1 MKFLI
6 KFLVIFLFLGCS
18 VSDYQQIATAIIS
31 KKPSTVIKTYASK
44 KATYYATHPGALIRD
59 IKYFKENF
67 NLEIKKF
74 LKFIS
79 TWRQPKKPGTKT
91 LVKYTNNYKARAII
105 NFSKGYVRVET
116 IAKDYKNV
124 LKKALVNTMLMPDDP
139 RSVDLF
145 SDKIVLKGKPFLAG
159 QIYDYENKLVL
170 YKWRASRYADWLIKH
185 KLKSYLYKG
194 QKVYFVTFNLAK
206 NSLNVRVKR
215 YLPYVEENSKR
226 FNISKTLIL
235 AIIKTESDFNS
246 YATSYVPA
254 FGLMQIVPTTA
265 GVEAWQRVY
274 GYKHIPS
281 KEYLYV
287 PKNNIKMGT
296 AYLNIL
302 FYRYLREIKNP
313 ISREYCAISS
323 YNAGIG
329 NVLKVFSIRR
339 DRAFDIINSLS
350 PKEVY
355 TRLTMR
361 LKTSEAKGYL
371 PKVIKHKKL
380 FIGY

>member
-1 MKFLI
+1 MEFLI
-6 KFLVIFLFLGCS
+6 KLLIIFLFLGCS
-18 VSDYQQIATAIIS
+18 VSDYQQIATAIVS
-31 KKPSTVIKTYASK
+31 KKPSNAIKTYASK
-44 KATYYATHPGALIRD
+44 KAKYYGTHPDVLIRD
-59 IKYFKENF
+59 IKYFKRNF
-67 NLEIKKF
+67 NLEIRRF

-79 TWRQPKKPGTKT
+79 TWRNPRKPEPKT

-116 IAKDYKNV
+116 IAKDYKKV
-124 LKKALVNTMLMPDDP
+124 LKKALINTMLMPDDP

-159 QIYDYENKLVL
+159 QIYDNENKLVL
-170 YKWRASRYADWLIKH
+170 YRWRANRYANWLIKH

-194 QKVYFVTFNLAK
+194 QKVYFVTFRLAK

-226 FNISKTLIL
+226 FKLSKTLIL
-235 AIIKTESDFNS
+235 AIIKTESDFNP

-265 GVEAWQRVY
+265 GVEAWERVY
-274 GYKHIPS
+274 GYKRVPS

-302 FYRYLREIKNP
+302 FYRYLRKIKNP
-313 ISREYCAISS
+313 ISREYCVISS
-323 YNAGIG
+323 YNAGVG
-329 NVLKVFSIRR
+329 NVLRVFSRR
-339 DRAFDIINSLS
+339 KDRAFNIINSLS

-361 LKTSEAKGYL
+361 LKTSEARRYL